1 MPDGP
6 KYTRDQANA
15 LLPEIR
21 EQLERLQSAYRV
33 MEEFTNRL
41 KQASQFNGG
50 QRAGGELERAA
61 AEVADLLGW
70 FEQRGIIVR
79 DIGQGLI
86 DFPAV
91 RDGEDILLCW
101 KAPEPAVDFWHPPE
115 AGFAGRQPL

>member
-21 EQLERLQSAYRV
+21 ERLEQLQSAYRV
-33 MEEFTNRL
+33 LAELTDRL
-41 KQASQFNGG
+41 KQASQSNGRQG
-50 QRAGGELERAA
+50 AGREMERAA
-61 AEVADLLGW
+61 AEVADALGW

-79 DIGQGLI
+79 DIAQGLI